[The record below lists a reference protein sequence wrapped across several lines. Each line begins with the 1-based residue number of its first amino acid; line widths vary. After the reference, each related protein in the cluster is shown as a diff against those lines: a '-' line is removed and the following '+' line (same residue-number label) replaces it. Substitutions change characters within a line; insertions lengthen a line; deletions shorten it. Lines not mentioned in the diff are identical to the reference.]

1 MGCERLKAREHLW
14 SLRRNVESGTPELR
28 LYSKMK
34 IGNAHPFPLPLDDK
48 CGEIRDW
55 FQVHG
60 SLYYDLE
67 INVIPYLPR
76 KSLSARNLGNPAV
89 SIARAAPSMS

>member
-1 MGCERLKAREHLW
+1 
-14 SLRRNVESGTPELR
+14 
-28 LYSKMK
+28 MK

-48 CGEIRDW
+48 CGKIRDW

-60 SLYYDLE
+60 SPYCDLE

-76 KSLSARNLGNPAV
+76 KSLSASNMGSPVA
-89 SIARAAPSMS
+89 SIASEAPPMS